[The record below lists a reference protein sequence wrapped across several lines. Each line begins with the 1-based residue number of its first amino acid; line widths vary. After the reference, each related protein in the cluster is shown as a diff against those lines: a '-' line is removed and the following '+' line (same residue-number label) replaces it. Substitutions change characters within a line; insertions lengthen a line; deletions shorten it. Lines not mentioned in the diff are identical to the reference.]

1 MMTTDNAAL
10 PRLAFIT
17 LPGPGRACC
26 VVLDGCLVLAAE
38 ADDQPSLKSAVKRV
52 ARNLEAVVKTPA
64 REVQIEDEDE
74 CDLDWDDL
82 IQLLIDTRR
91 IAGPDALDAHEHVT
105 QPSSVIEAGLRSLT
119 QEALVSL
126 LEEAFGGGFS
136 YALGGSDD
144 IEPQLAAGYCA
155 AEGNAVERVLAKAA
169 SLAPGVICP

>member
-52 ARNLEAVVKTPA
+52 ARNLEGVVKA
-64 REVQIEDEDE
+64 SAHEVQIEDEDE

-82 IQLLIDTRR
+82 VQALIDTGR
-91 IAGPDALDAHEHVT
+91 IAGTKEV
-105 QPSSVIEAGLRSLT
+105 
-119 QEALVSL
+119 
-126 LEEAFGGGFS
+126 
-136 YALGGSDD
+136 
-144 IEPQLAAGYCA
+144 
-155 AEGNAVERVLAKAA
+155 
-169 SLAPGVICP
+169 